1 MGKKKKKDEYIDD
14 GHTVYNMDIEGFRWH
29 DRKARNANKTEISK
43 KARRA
48 LIRSAYKSYLPPV
61 LMILL
66 GFSLAAVLLYFWLR

>member
-1 MGKKKKKDEYIDD
+1 MGKKKKDEYIDD

-43 KARRA
+43 KERRA